1 MTEPAIPEPAKP
13 EPAQPEPA
21 LAAPSPWASRF
32 LAAAPADGGR
42 LLDLAAGK
50 GRHTKLARA
59 RGWRVTAVDR
69 ETGALAALAAEDK
82 GIAALE
88 MDLEAGDAG
97 AMVRAVGAAGP
108 FGTVIVCNYLHRP
121 LLPHLPALLTPGGR
135 LIYETFMV
143 GNEAWGRPRNP
154 DFLLRDGEL
163 RSVFEGR
170 LTTLAFEQGFDAH
183 PSPRVVQRYAG
194 ESADT
199 V

>member
-1 MTEPAIPEPAKP
+1 MTEPAKP
-13 EPAQPEPA
+13 ERAKPEPA
-21 LAAPSPWASRF
+21 LAAPSPWVSRF
-32 LAAAPADGGR
+32 LPPAPADGGR

-69 ETGALAALAAEDK
+69 ETGALAALAAEDE
-82 GIAALE
+82 GVAALT

-97 AMVRAVGAAGP
+97 ATVRALDSAGP
-108 FGTVIVCNYLHRP
+108 FGIVIVCNYLHRP
-121 LLPHLPALLTPGGR
+121 LLPHLPALLKPGGR

-154 DFLLRDGEL
+154 NFLLRHGEL
-163 RSVFEGR
+163 PSVFEGR
-170 LTTLAFEQGFDAH
+170 LTTLAFEQGYEAN

-194 ESADT
+194 ESAGT